1 MLIYGEF
8 NVFQPDEARGI
19 LQKARAALVPG
30 GRILI
35 RDHVLSADRTQ
46 PASGALFALNML
58 ACTNGG
64 NCYTL
69 ADITETLERA
79 GFARVALLQD
89 GDRMDGLVEA
99 FKP

>member
-1 MLIYGEF
+1 MDLYRKCF
-8 NVFQPDEARGI
+8 D
-19 LQKARAALVPG
+19 ALVPG
-30 GRILI
+30 GCILI